1 MQLSVRPLGEA
12 LALATAQ
19 TTTPPGL
26 VENLPTGRLR
36 TRLAPVV
43 EMRALL
49 PVATVDARSS
59 LLEVRN
65 GDDKIVVRV
74 AVDELRTDHGTDL
87 GVWVRI
93 VPVRGYDRA
102 TGRARAALDALGA
115 TPAESDV
122 SEAAVAASGRATRQH
137 GDYSSKLSIK
147 LDPDQSAASA
157 FLTTLLVLLDAIEAN
172 LPGTLEDVDSEFL
185 HDLRV
190 AVRRSRSALK
200 HARGV
205 LPTELLDCFRPE
217 LAWLQEITGPTR
229 DLDVQLL
236 SLPDDVAGFA
246 PEAAADL
253 EPFAALLAAT
263 RKEQQAAMAEA
274 LRSSRTDALLHDWR
288 ETLVSLQDTAVDP
301 GADEAGEWGP
311 WPDGAARPIWA
322 VVTKRAVKRH
332 RQLLHA
338 GSAIDDHSPAE
349 ALHDLR
355 KQGKELRYLFEL
367 FGSLFPKD
375 ALAHAIKDLKWLQ
388 DNLGEFQDTEVQRL
402 AVRAFAEEL
411 VERGASA
418 GTVLTMAQLVQ
429 RLTDRQQAAR
439 EAFAGRFGRFSSKA
453 SRARFD
459 ALIGEADH
467 R

>member
-1 MQLSVRPLGEA
+1 
-12 LALATAQ
+12 
-19 TTTPPGL
+19 
-26 VENLPTGRLR
+26 
-36 TRLAPVV
+36 
-43 EMRALL
+43 MRALL
-49 PVATVDARSS
+49 PVASVEASTT
-59 LLEVRN
+59 LLEARN
-65 GDDKIVVRV
+65 NDDKIVVRV
-74 AVDELRTDHGTDL
+74 AVDELRTDQGADL
-87 GVWVRI
+87 GVWARI
-93 VPVRGYDRA
+93 LPVRGYDRA
-102 TGRARAALDALGA
+102 TGRARAALELVGA

-122 SEAAVAASGRATRQH
+122 SEAAVATSERATRRH

-147 LDPDQSAASA
+147 LDPQQSAASA
-157 FLTTLLVLLDAIEAN
+157 FLATLLVLLDAIETN

-200 HARGV
+200 HASGV
-205 LPTELLDCFRPE
+205 LPSELLDCFRPE
-217 LAWLQEITGPTR
+217 LAWLQHITGPTR

-246 PEAAADL
+246 SEAAADL
-253 EPFAALLAAT
+253 QPFAALLAST
-263 RKEQQAAMAEA
+263 RKDQQAAMAEA

-301 GADEAGEWGP
+301 GGGEAGEWGP
-311 WPDGAARPIWA
+311 WPDGAARPICA

-332 RQLLHA
+332 RQLLRA

-375 ALAHAIKDLKWLQ
+375 ALGSAIKDLKWLQ

-411 VERGASA
+411 VEGGASA

-439 EAFAGRFGRFSSKA
+439 DAFAGRFGRFSSKA